1 MEKMIKN
8 LDSKGYFG
16 FKSIPNNPNFL
27 GTNYNG
33 FLFFEDKLRN

>member
-8 LDSKGYFG
+8 LDSKGYLDLNQYLI
-16 FKSIPNNPNFL
+16 IPTFFEQ
-27 GTNYNG
+27 NYNG